1 MSAVGRA
8 VFIVLLLAPLGVLA
22 VVALRSDDEA
32 PAAIRAATAPVVS
45 EAQPRTIAD
54 EKRIVGVRPVR
65 PPWPF
70 TFVLD
75 KQFSK
80 D

>member
-1 MSAVGRA
+1 MRA
-8 VFIVLLLAPLGVLA
+8 ARTLVFAMLLLAPLGVLA
-22 VVALRSDDEA
+22 VVALRGEDEA
-32 PAAIRAATAPVVS
+32 PADIRAATLAVVS

-54 EKRIVGVRPVR
+54 EKRIAGVRPVR

-75 KQFSK
+75 RQFSK